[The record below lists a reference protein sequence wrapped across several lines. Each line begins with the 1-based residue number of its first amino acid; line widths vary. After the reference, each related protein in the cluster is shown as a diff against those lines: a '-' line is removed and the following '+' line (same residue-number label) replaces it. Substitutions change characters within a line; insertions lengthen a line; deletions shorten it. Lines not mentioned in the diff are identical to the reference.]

1 MVRIAIQVKELI
13 SSNLTSALDGAT
25 NPVKMLAQLQ
35 REIEEALISL
45 TGDIS
50 KARRQKD
57 RLDAEQVR
65 AQSRIA
71 EWNEKA
77 KIAMDHQREDL
88 ARQALL
94 AREDCRAGIEE
105 IKQDIATLDEEL
117 TAMHEA
123 EIQLEAKRDSV
134 RARMADLRAAD
145 GNASGIAARS
155 GDSDRVSKRMQHIE
169 ELEKRT
175 DFAADDQ
182 DFRSRNASV
191 DREIEEMSRDRAVD
205 EELAAMR
212 ETGTAKRTA

>member
-65 AQSRIA
+65 AESRIA

-94 AREDCRAGIEE
+94 AREDCRAGIEQ
-105 IKQDIATLDEEL
+105 IKQDIATLHEEL
-117 TAMHEA
+117 VAMHEA

-145 GNASGIAARS
+145 GSTSGIAARS
-155 GDSDRVSKRMQHIE
+155 GDSNRVSKRMQHIE

-182 DFRSRNASV
+182 DYHSRNASV

-212 ETGTAKRTA
+212 ETGTAKKTA

>member
-50 KARRQKD
+50 KTRRQKD

-65 AQSRIA
+65 SESRIG

-105 IKQDIATLDEEL
+105 IKQDIASLDEEL

-175 DFAADDQ
+175 DFATDDQ

>member
-50 KARRQKD
+50 KTRRQKD

-65 AQSRIA
+65 AQSRIG

-117 TAMHEA
+117 VAMHEA

-155 GDSDRVSKRMQHIE
+155 GDSDRISNRMQHIE

-182 DFRSRNASV
+182 DCRSRNASV

-212 ETGTAKRTA
+212 ETGTAKKTA

>member
-1 MVRIAIQVKELI
+1 MVRIAIQAKELI
-13 SSNLTSALDGAT
+13 SSNVTSALDGAT

-45 TGDIS
+45 AGDIS

-65 AQSRIA
+65 AGLRIG

-77 KIAMDHQREDL
+77 KVAMDHRREDL

-105 IKQDIATLDEEL
+105 IKQDIATLDDEL

-123 EIQLEAKRDSV
+123 EIQLEAKRDNV
-134 RARMADLRAAD
+134 RGRMADLRAAD

-155 GDSDRVSKRMQHIE
+155 SDSNRVSKRMQHIE

-175 DFAADDQ
+175 DFAAEDQ
-182 DFRSRNASV
+182 DYRSRNASV
-191 DREIEEMSRDRAVD
+191 DREIEEISLDCAVD

-212 ETGTAKRTA
+212 EAGTAKKTA

>member
-65 AQSRIA
+65 AESRIG

-77 KIAMDHQREDL
+77 KVAMDHQREDL

-105 IKQDIATLDEEL
+105 IKQDIATLDDEL

-123 EIQLEAKRDSV
+123 EIQLEAKRDNV

-145 GNASGIAARS
+145 GNASGIAASS
-155 GDSDRVSKRMQHIE
+155 GDTNRVSRRMQHIE

-175 DFAADDQ
+175 DFAAEDHDY
-182 DFRSRNASV
+182 RSRNASV

-212 ETGTAKRTA
+212 EAGTAKKTA

>member
-50 KARRQKD
+50 KTRRQKD

-94 AREDCRAGIEE
+94 AREDCRAGLEE
-105 IKQDIATLDEEL
+105 IKQDIATLEEEL
-117 TAMHEA
+117 VAMHEA

-175 DFAADDQ
+175 DFATDDQ

>member
-65 AQSRIA
+65 AESRIA

-105 IKQDIATLDEEL
+105 IKQDIATLHEEL
-117 TAMHEA
+117 VAMHDA

-145 GNASGIAARS
+145 GNTSGIAARS
-155 GDSDRVSKRMQHIE
+155 GDSNRVSKRMQHIE

-182 DFRSRNASV
+182 DYHSRNASV

-212 ETGTAKRTA
+212 ETGTAKKTA

>member
-65 AQSRIA
+65 AESRIG

-77 KIAMDHQREDL
+77 KVAMDHRREDL

-105 IKQDIATLDEEL
+105 IKQDIATLDDEL

-123 EIQLEAKRDSV
+123 EIQLEAKRDNV

-155 GDSDRVSKRMQHIE
+155 GDSNRVSKRMQHIE

-182 DFRSRNASV
+182 DYRSRNASV

-212 ETGTAKRTA
+212 EAGTAKKTA